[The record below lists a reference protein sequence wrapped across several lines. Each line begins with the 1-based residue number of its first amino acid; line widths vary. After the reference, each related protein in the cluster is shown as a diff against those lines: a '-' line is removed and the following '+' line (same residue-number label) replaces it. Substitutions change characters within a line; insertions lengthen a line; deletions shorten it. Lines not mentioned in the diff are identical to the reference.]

1 MDLSGII
8 SISGKPGLFKVVA
21 QSKNNIIV
29 ESLIDNKRIPA
40 YSTDRISALED
51 ISIYTYE
58 EDVPLKEVYTS
69 LATKE
74 NCDERPSHKES
85 LNKLSAYLE
94 EILPDYDQDRV
105 YPSDIKKLFQ
115 WYNILQKAGLI
126 KLEEEKKEEE
136 PKEEAKKEV
145 PKKKA
150 TEKAADK
157 KPAAKK
163 LQPKKQ
169 PRKKKPLRK
178 LPQKKQ
184 QKKKIKKRNNLFIHK
199 HFKFYVPSFIRDVI
213 IFRKQ
218 YHNESYTS
226 KKNIFTR

>member
-58 EDVPLKEVYTS
+58 EDVPLKEVYIS
-69 LATKE
+69 LAKKE
-74 NCDERPSHKES
+74 NLGVAPSHKES
-85 LNKLSAYLE
+85 MNTLTAYLE

-115 WYNILQKAGLI
+115 WYNILHKAGLI
-126 KLEEEKKEEE
+126 KLEEEKKEEK
-136 PKEEAKKEV
+136 KEETKKV
-145 PKKKA
+145 APKKKA
-150 TEKAADK
+150 ETEKTEEK

-163 LQPKKQ
+163 PAAKKPAAKKADDKKETEKKKAAPKAKPAVKKEAAKKATPKKATKEDKE
-169 PRKKKPLRK
+169 KK
-178 LPQKKQ
+178 
-184 QKKKIKKRNNLFIHK
+184 
-199 HFKFYVPSFIRDVI
+199 
-213 IFRKQ
+213 
-218 YHNESYTS
+218 
-226 KKNIFTR
+226 

>member
-74 NCDERPSHKES
+74 NCGEGPSHKES

-136 PKEEAKKEV
+136 AKKEA

-163 LQPKKQ
+163 PAAKKETTKKAAPKKAA
-169 PRKKKPLRK
+169 KKEDKE
-178 LPQKKQ
+178 KK
-184 QKKKIKKRNNLFIHK
+184 
-199 HFKFYVPSFIRDVI
+199 
-213 IFRKQ
+213 
-218 YHNESYTS
+218 
-226 KKNIFTR
+226 

>member
-58 EDVPLKEVYTS
+58 EDVPLKEVYTC

-74 NCDERPSHKES
+74 NCGEGPSHKES

-136 PKEEAKKEV
+136 AKKEA

-163 LQPKKQ
+163 PAAKKETTKKAAPKKAA
-169 PRKKKPLRK
+169 KKEDKE
-178 LPQKKQ
+178 KK
-184 QKKKIKKRNNLFIHK
+184 
-199 HFKFYVPSFIRDVI
+199 
-213 IFRKQ
+213 
-218 YHNESYTS
+218 
-226 KKNIFTR
+226 